1 MGANAQHFFAT
12 EGYSDVQVAASF
24 HLRFQNIHPL
34 IDGNGRIGRRLLAE
48 QILQIRSIPLS
59 VTLSLVVFFEREYR
73 AVFAEVDELAQFAR
87 MGTFDA
93 KRAGDLDV
101 TRAPLFSLS
110 PLFQKVAEFSLTQVV
125 LTKT

>member
-1 MGANAQHFFAT
+1 M
-12 EGYSDVQVAASF
+12 QVAASF

-48 QILQIRSIPLS
+48 QILQIQSIPLS

-110 PLFQKVAEFSLTQVV
+110 PLFQNATSTRLRSSV
-125 LTKT
+125 